1 MAREF
6 TLPPS
11 ASSLSES
18 MRDLGY
24 SLATAVADII
34 DNSITAKATEV
45 DVFCDL
51 TGEKPTLVI
60 IDNGSGMPEEEL
72 LLAMKHGSANPKQA
86 REPNDLGRF
95 GLGLKTAS
103 FSQCRN
109 LTVISSINS
118 EVCGAEWDLDY
129 VSEKDEWC
137 LLILDDSDIQKI
149 PYLDQMSKTGT
160 AVVWTKLDRLFEDQ
174 YGSKRDEIVNEKL
187 DLVDRHLSL
196 VFHRFLAGEVK
207 HHPKLSIRIN
217 GHTVKPFDPFCRK
230 IKATQ
235 VLPEEIVRVDGKE
248 VAIQPYILPH
258 HSKLTAEEYD
268 FYENRSSFISN
279 QGAYIYRN
287 GRLMAWGDWF
297 RLVPK
302 GEATKLARVQIDFPN
317 ALDES
322 WTIDIKKSRARPPHE
337 VRERLRQIISKVT
350 GTSTKIHRGRG
361 KKLFQESPEPLWERY
376 ADKGSVRFDLN
387 MSHPLLMS
395 LEEKMTKD
403 QSKCMRVYLAAVTAS
418 LPIEMIYSDY
428 STAPRSINQY
438 EDMDEAAVLE
448 KVRAISETLFD
459 GKDFDQDILK
469 EVIFSIPMFQVYRC
483 SIEHFI
489 TGELSGKK

>member
-1 MAREF
+1 MGREF

-24 SLATAVADII
+24 SLATAIADII
-34 DNSITAKATEV
+34 DNSITAGATEV

-51 TGEKPTLVI
+51 TCEKPMLVI
-60 IDNGSGMPEEEL
+60 IDNGKGMTGEDL
-72 LLAMKHGSANPKQA
+72 LQAMKHGSANPKHV

-118 EVCGAEWDLDY
+118 ERSGAEWDLDH
-129 VSEKDEWC
+129 VSERDEWC
-137 LLILDDSDIQKI
+137 LSILDDDDIQKI
-149 PYLDQMSKTGT
+149 PYLDQLGSSGT

-174 YGSKRDEIVNEKL
+174 YGSKRDELVVEKL

-207 HHPKLSIRIN
+207 QHPKLSIRIN
-217 GHTVKPFDPFCRK
+217 GHLVKPFDPFCRK

-235 VLPEEIVRVDGKE
+235 VLPEEVVRVDGME
-248 VAIQPYILPH
+248 VVIQPYILPH
-258 HSKLTAEEYD
+258 HSKLTAEEYE
-268 FYENRSSFISN
+268 FYEDRSSFISN

-337 VRERLRQIISKVT
+337 VRERLRQIISKIT
-350 GTSTKIHRGRG
+350 GTSTRIHRGRG
-361 KKLFQESPEPLWERY
+361 QKLFHESPEPLWERY
-376 ADKGSVRFDLN
+376 ADKSRVRYELN
-387 MSHPLLMS
+387 LSHPLLQNLKDGLS
-395 LEEKMTKD
+395 DEQTSILRSYLEAV
-403 QSKCMRVYLAAVTAS
+403 SAAIPV
-418 LPIEMIYSDY
+418 EMIYSDY
-428 STAPRSINQY
+428 SSTPRS
-438 EDMDEAAVLE
+438 V
-448 KVRAISETLFD
+448 
-459 GKDFDQDILK
+459 DQ
-469 EVIFSIPMFQVYRC
+469 FSIEKSNVVQKLDDLRNALFGSRIVDIETFRSVVHSVRMFDAHKEMVEKYMEGVQ
-483 SIEHFI
+483 H
-489 TGELSGKK
+489 GK

>member
-1 MAREF
+1 MAREY

-24 SLATAVADII
+24 TLATAVADII
-34 DNSITAKATEV
+34 DNSITAEATEV
-45 DVFCDL
+45 DVYCDL
-51 TGEKPTLVI
+51 TCENPTLVI
-60 IDNGSGMPEEEL
+60 IDNGSGMTESDL
-72 LLAMKHGSANPKQA
+72 LLAMKHGSANPKHI

-109 LTVISSINS
+109 LKVVSSIKS
-118 EVCGAEWDLDY
+118 KICGAEWDMDV
-129 VSEKDEWC
+129 VSERDEWC
-137 LLILDDSDIQKI
+137 LSILDGDDIQKI
-149 PYLDQMSKTGT
+149 PYLDQLGKTGT
-160 AVVWTKLDRLFEDQ
+160 AVVWTKLDRLFEDH

-207 HHPKLSIRIN
+207 HNPKFEIRIN
-217 GHTVKPFDPFCRK
+217 RRVVEAFDPFCRK
-230 IKATQ
+230 NKATQ
-235 VLPEEIVRVDGKE
+235 MLPKEIVRIDGKE
-248 VAIQPYILPH
+248 VIIQPYILPH
-258 HSKLTAEEYD
+258 HSKLTTKEYD
-268 FYENRSSFISN
+268 FYEDRSSFISN

-317 ALDES
+317 ALDET

-350 GTSTKIHRGRG
+350 GTSTRIHRGRG
-361 KKLFQESPEPLWERY
+361 QKLFQDSPEPLWERY
-376 ADKGSVRFDLN
+376 SDKDKVRFELN
-387 MSHPLLMS
+387 LSHPLLQS
-395 LEEKMTKD
+395 LKIGLSKQ
-403 QSKCMRVYLAAVTAS
+403 QSSILGTYLEAVSAAIPV
-418 LPIEMIYSDY
+418 EMIYSDY
-428 STAPRSINQY
+428 SSAPRSI
-438 EDMDEAAVLE
+438 
-448 KVRAISETLFD
+448 
-459 GKDFDQDILK
+459 DQ
-469 EVIFSIPMFQVYRC
+469 FSIEKFEVTQKLDKLKKSIFGSDEVNISTFRNVVYSVRMFDVHKELVDKY
-483 SIEHFI
+483 IEGI
-489 TGELSGKK
+489 KNGE

>member
-1 MAREF
+1 MPREVN
-6 TLPPS
+6 LPPS

-34 DNSITAKATEV
+34 DNSITAGATEV
-45 DVFCDL
+45 DVYCDL
-51 TGEKPTLVI
+51 TCEKPTLVI
-60 IDNGSGMPEEEL
+60 IDNGSGMTEDEL
-72 LLAMKHGSANPKQA
+72 LLAMKHGSTNPKQV

-109 LTVISSINS
+109 LTVVSSTNS
-118 EVCGAEWDLDY
+118 IVCGAEWDLDH
-129 VSEKDEWC
+129 VSKRDEWC
-137 LLILDDSDIQKI
+137 LLILEDGDIKKI
-149 PYLDQMSKTGT
+149 PYLDQLGETGT
-160 AVVWTKLDRLFEDQ
+160 AVVWTKLDRMFEDQ
-174 YGSKRDEIVNEKL
+174 YGSKRDEIVFEKL

-217 GHTVKPFDPFCRK
+217 GKPVDAFDPFCRK

-235 VLPEEIVRVDGKE
+235 VLPEEIVRVDGME
-248 VAIQPYILPH
+248 VVIQPYILPH
-258 HSKLTAEEYD
+258 HSKLTAKEYD
-268 FYENRSSFISN
+268 FYEDRSSFISN

-350 GTSTKIHRGRG
+350 GTSTRIHRGRG
-361 KKLFQESPEPLWERY
+361 QKLFQNSPEPIWERY
-376 ADKGSVRFDLN
+376 GDKDRVRFELN
-387 MSHPLLMS
+387 LSHPLLQS
-395 LEEKMTKD
+395 LNEGLSD
-403 QSKCMRVYLAAVTAS
+403 QQSSTLRSYLEAVSAAIPV
-418 LPIEMIYSDY
+418 EMIYSDY
-428 STAPRSINQY
+428 SSAPRSVNQ
-438 EDMDEAAVLE
+438 
-448 KVRAISETLFD
+448 
-459 GKDFDQDILK
+459 
-469 EVIFSIPMFQVYRC
+469 FSIEKNNVSKKLEELRNSLFGSGEMNVDMFRSVVDSVRMFDAHKELVEQYFEG
-483 SIEHFI
+483 IKN
-489 TGELSGKK
+489 GE

>member
-1 MAREF
+1 MAREY

-24 SLATAVADII
+24 SLATAVADIV
-34 DNSITAKATEV
+34 DNSITAGATEV

-51 TGEKPTLVI
+51 TCKKPTLVI
-60 IDNGSGMPEEEL
+60 IDNGSGMAEDEL
-72 LLAMKHGSANPKQA
+72 LVAMRHGSANPKRA
-86 REPNDLGRF
+86 RKPNDLGRF

-109 LTVISSINS
+109 LMVVSSLNS
-118 EVCGAEWDLDY
+118 EMCGAEWDLDHI
-129 VSEKDEWC
+129 SERDEWC
-137 LLILDDSDIQKI
+137 LSILDSDDIQGI
-149 PYLDQMSKTGT
+149 PYLDQLGETGT

-174 YGSKRDEIVNEKL
+174 YGSKRDEIVFEKL

-196 VFHRFLAGEVK
+196 VFHRFLSGEVR
-207 HHPKLSIRIN
+207 HHPKFAIRIN
-217 GHTVKPFDPFCRK
+217 GHPIKPFDPFCRK

-235 VLPEEIVRVDGKE
+235 MLPEEIVRVDGEK
-248 VAIQPYILPH
+248 VVIQPYILPH

-268 FYENRSSFISN
+268 FYEDRSSFISN

-297 RLVPK
+297 RLAPK
-302 GEATKLARVQIDFPN
+302 GEATKLARVQIDFPS

-337 VRERLRQIISKVT
+337 VRERLRQIISKIT
-350 GTSTKIHRGRG
+350 GTSTRIHRGRG
-361 KKLFQESPEPLWERY
+361 QKLFQEALEPVWERY
-376 ADKGSVRFDLN
+376 VDKGRVRFDLN
-387 MSHPLLMS
+387 MSHPLLFS
-395 LEEKMTKD
+395 LETIMTKE
-403 QSKCMRVYLAAVTAS
+403 QVSGMRAYLSAVIAS

-428 STAPRSINQY
+428 STAPRSINQS
-438 EDMDEAAVLE
+438 EEIDEETVLE
-448 KVRAISETLFD
+448 KVKAVSEALFE
-459 GKDFDQDILK
+459 GKDFDPDALK
-469 EVIFSIPMFQVYRC
+469 DVIFSIPMFQIHRN

-489 TGELSGKK
+489 AGKLSGKK

>member
-1 MAREF
+1 MPRQHI
-6 TLPPS
+6 LPPS

-24 SLATAVADII
+24 SLATAIADII

-45 DVFCDL
+45 EVFCDL
-51 TGEKPTLVI
+51 TCEQPTLVI
-60 IDNGSGMPEEEL
+60 IDNGCGMTEEEL
-72 LLAMKHGSANPKQA
+72 LLAMKHGSASPKKA

-95 GLGLKTAS
+95 GLGLKTSS

-109 LTVISSINS
+109 LTVISSINL
-118 EVCGAEWDLDY
+118 EVCGAEWDLDHI
-129 VSEKDEWC
+129 SERDEWC
-137 LLILDDSDIQKI
+137 LSILDGDDIQKI
-149 PYLDQMSKTGT
+149 PCLGLLGKTGT

-174 YGSKRDEIVNEKL
+174 HGNKRDEIVFEKL

-196 VFHRFLAGEVK
+196 VFHKFLAGEVK

-217 GHTVKPFDPFCRK
+217 GHPVKPFDPFCRK

-235 VLPEEIVRVDGKE
+235 VLPEEIVRVDGKD
-248 VAIQPYILPH
+248 VSIQPYILPH
-258 HSKLTAEEYD
+258 HSKLTADEYD
-268 FYENRSSFISN
+268 FYEDRSSFISN

-317 ALDES
+317 ALDEN

-337 VRERLRQIISKVT
+337 VRERLRQIISKVM
-350 GTSTKIHRGRG
+350 GTSTRIHRGRG
-361 KKLFQESPEPLWERY
+361 QKLFQETQEPVWERY
-376 ADKGSVRFDLN
+376 VDKGSVRFDLN
-387 MSHPLLMS
+387 TSHPLLMS
-395 LEEKMTKD
+395 LEAKMTKD
-403 QSKCMRVYLAAVTAS
+403 QMKCMDTYLAAVTAS

-428 STAPRSINQY
+428 STAPRSINQCG
-438 EDMDEAAVLE
+438 DMNEVTVLE
-448 KVRAISETLFD
+448 KVRDISESLFENR
-459 GKDFDQDILK
+459 DFDQDILK
-469 EVIFSIPMFQVYRC
+469 KVILSIPMFKLHRN
-483 SIEHFI
+483 SIEKYI
-489 TGELSGKK
+489 KGEMSGN

>member
-1 MAREF
+1 MAREY

-34 DNSITAKATEV
+34 DNSITAGAIEV
-45 DVFCDL
+45 NVYCDL
-51 TGEKPTLVI
+51 TCEKPTLVI
-60 IDNGSGMPEEEL
+60 IDNGIGMTEDEL

-86 REPNDLGRF
+86 RESNDLGRF

-109 LTVISSINS
+109 LTVVSSINS
-118 EVCGAEWDLDY
+118 IVCGAEWDLDH
-129 VSEKDEWC
+129 VSKRDEWC
-137 LLILDDSDIQKI
+137 LSILDHEDINKI
-149 PYLDQMSKTGT
+149 PYLDQLGETGT

-174 YGSKRDEIVNEKL
+174 YGSKRNEIVFEKL

-196 VFHRFLAGEVK
+196 VFHKFLAGEIK
-207 HHPKLSIRIN
+207 YHPKFSIRIN
-217 GHTVKPFDPFCRK
+217 GKSVDAFDPFCRK

-235 VLPEEIVRVDGKE
+235 VLPEEIVRVDGME
-248 VAIQPYILPH
+248 VVIQPYILPH
-258 HSKLTAEEYD
+258 HSKLTAKEYD
-268 FYENRSSFISN
+268 FYEDRSSFISN

-317 ALDES
+317 ALDER

-350 GTSTKIHRGRG
+350 GTSTRIHRGRG
-361 KKLFQESPEPLWERY
+361 QKLFQDSPEPIWERY
-376 ADKGSVRFDLN
+376 GDKDRVRFELN
-387 MSHPLLMS
+387 LSHPLLQS
-395 LEEKMTKD
+395 LKD
-403 QSKCMRVYLAAVTAS
+403 GLSDQQSSILHSYLEAVSAAIPV
-418 LPIEMIYSDY
+418 EMIYSDY
-428 STAPRSINQY
+428 SSTPRS
-438 EDMDEAAVLE
+438 V
-448 KVRAISETLFD
+448 
-459 GKDFDQDILK
+459 DQ
-469 EVIFSIPMFQVYRC
+469 FSIEKNNVSQKLEELRRSLFGSGEMNVDMFRSVVDSVRMFDAHKEPVEQYFEG
-483 SIEHFI
+483 IKN
-489 TGELSGKK
+489 GE

>member
-1 MAREF
+1 MAREY

-34 DNSITAKATEV
+34 DNSITAGATEV
-45 DVFCDL
+45 GVYCDL
-51 TGEKPTLVI
+51 TCEKPTLVI
-60 IDNGSGMPEEEL
+60 IDNGSGMREDEL

-86 REPNDLGRF
+86 RKPNDLGRF

-118 EVCGAEWDLDY
+118 IVCGAVWDLDH
-129 VSEKDEWC
+129 VSKRDEWC
-137 LLILDDSDIQKI
+137 LSILDDEDIKKI
-149 PYLDQMSKTGT
+149 PYLDQLGETGT
-160 AVVWTKLDRLFEDQ
+160 AVVWTELDRLFEDQ
-174 YGSKRDEIVNEKL
+174 YGSKRDEIVFEKL

-207 HHPKLSIRIN
+207 HSPKFNIRIN
-217 GHTVKPFDPFCRK
+217 GKPVDAFDPFCRK
-230 IKATQ
+230 NKATQ
-235 VLPEEIVRVDGKE
+235 VLPEEIVRVNGME
-248 VAIQPYILPH
+248 VVIQPYILPH
-258 HSKLTAEEYD
+258 HSKLTAKEYD
-268 FYENRSSFISN
+268 FYEDRSSFISN

-350 GTSTKIHRGRG
+350 GTSTRIHRGRG
-361 KKLFQESPEPLWERY
+361 QKLFQDSAEPIWERY
-376 ADKGSVRFDLN
+376 GDKDRVRFELN
-387 MSHPLLMS
+387 VSHPLLQS
-395 LEEKMTKD
+395 LKD
-403 QSKCMRVYLAAVTAS
+403 GLSDQQSSILRSYLEAVSAAIPV
-418 LPIEMIYSDY
+418 EMIYSDF
-428 STAPRSINQY
+428 SSAPRR
-438 EDMDEAAVLE
+438 V
-448 KVRAISETLFD
+448 
-459 GKDFDQDILK
+459 DQ
-469 EVIFSIPMFQVYRC
+469 FSIEENKVSQKLEELRNSLFGSGEMDVEMFRSVVDSVRIFDAHKELVEQYFEG
-483 SIEHFI
+483 IKN
-489 TGELSGKK
+489 GE

>member
-1 MAREF
+1 MAREI

-34 DNSITAKATEV
+34 DNSITAEATEV
-45 DVFCDL
+45 DIFCDL
-51 TGEKPTLVI
+51 TSGKPTLVI
-60 IDNGSGMPEEEL
+60 IDNGTGMTEEKL
-72 LLAMKHGSANPKQA
+72 LLAMKHGSVNPKQA

-118 EVCGAEWDLDY
+118 EMCGAEWDLDHI
-129 VSEKDEWC
+129 SERDEWC
-137 LLILDDSDIQKI
+137 LSILDDEDIQKVAYFNQI
-149 PYLDQMSKTGT
+149 GKTGT

-174 YGSKRDEIVNEKL
+174 YGNKRDEIVFEKL

-196 VFHRFLAGEVK
+196 VFHRFLAGEVN

-217 GHTVKPFDPFCRK
+217 GHPVKPFDPFCRK

-235 VLPEEIVRVDGKE
+235 VLPEEIVRVDGKN
-248 VAIQPYILPH
+248 VVIQPYILPH

-268 FYENRSSFISN
+268 FYEDRSSFVSN
-279 QGAYIYRN
+279 QGVYIYRN

-337 VRERLRQIISKVT
+337 VKERLRQIISKVT
-350 GTSTKIHRGRG
+350 STSTRIHRGRG
-361 KKLFQESPEPLWERY
+361 QKLYQDAIEPVWERY
-376 ADKGSVRFDLN
+376 ADKGNVRFDLN
-387 MSHPLLMS
+387 KSHPLLIS
-395 LEEKMTKD
+395 LEKKMTKD
-403 QSKCMRVYLAAVTAS
+403 QSKCMRAYLTAVTAS

-428 STAPRSINQY
+428 STAPRSINQS
-438 EDMDEAAVLE
+438 EDLDEKTALE
-448 KVRAISETLFD
+448 KVSAISEVLFE
-459 GKDFDQDILK
+459 GKDFDPDALK
-469 EVIFSIPMFQVYRC
+469 KVIFSIPMFQVYRN

-489 TGELSGKK
+489 TGKLNEKK